1 MKPGQPQIFKNR
13 LFENLST
20 RVSKSEKYKNLE
32 NPVSVWSYDEKVWS
46 GRKREYQ
53 IERNIEWGLQL
64 NIEKKKQKRKFQM
77 FQKREAS
84 PMDEIVKRRI
94 S

>member
-53 IERNIEWGLQL
+53 IERNIKRKSEKRKAEEKEMRYT
-64 NIEKKKQKRKFQM
+64 IEYREKKRKTNVSEKRG
-77 FQKREAS
+77 
-84 PMDEIVKRRI
+84 
-94 S
+94 